1 MAWGWEKGSSQWRV
15 GQREG
20 SEARVDVT
28 AWLWSLK
35 SSQEQKELGIA
46 RTGLARVNVAIKT
59 SIFL

>member
-1 MAWGWEKGSSQWRV
+1 M
-15 GQREG
+15 
-20 SEARVDVT
+20 DVT

-35 SSQEQKELGIA
+35 SSEEQKELGIA

>member
-1 MAWGWEKGSSQWRV
+1 M

-20 SEARVDVT
+20 SETPVDVT
-28 AWLWSLK
+28 AWLWSLNG
-35 SSQEQKELGIA
+35 SQEQQELVTA